1 MAAFVPPAGGRLATD
16 APRRCIAA
24 ARRPVVYVSPAG
36 LQMKAPPEGAGSVA
50 PVTVSRSG
58 VEVHHFAPAVEALE
72 NEGSCWGGGLLLT
85 LQWLSYSW
93 VTCVVQ

>member
-1 MAAFVPPAGGRLATD
+1 MAAFVPPAGGRLGTG
-16 APRRCIAA
+16 APRRCVAA
-24 ARRPVVYVSPAG
+24 ARRPAVYVSPAG

-72 NEGSCWGGGLLLT
+72 NEGSCWGGDF
-85 LQWLSYSW
+85 
-93 VTCVVQ
+93 C